1 VRNSGAIA
9 VVEGV
14 GDHGCEYMTG
24 GIVVCIGAI
33 GRNFAAGMSGGVA
46 YIYDP
51 ENKINN
57 YLNNEMVN
65 VENLNIRD
73 NNENSNYDDF
83 FQISDNI
90 LIDDD
95 IRIKYLLDNHVKYTN
110 STLAK
115 NIISN
120 WKQSIKNFKKIM
132 PVDYKRVLL
141 DKKNNNLQSKQV
153 A

>member
-1 VRNSGAIA
+1 
-9 VVEGV
+9 
-14 GDHGCEYMTG
+14 
-24 GIVVCIGAI
+24 
-33 GRNFAAGMSGGVA
+33 
-46 YIYDP
+46 
-51 ENKINN
+51 
-57 YLNNEMVN
+57 MVN

-90 LIDDD
+90 LKDDD
-95 IRIKYLLDNHVKYTN
+95 MRIKYLLDNHVKYTN